1 MAQSM
6 QFPRRSV
13 LTAAAAL
20 IAIPRLAF
28 GAASRISLT
37 GALRQGGLV
46 LGRCEPGAT
55 VILTANR
62 SASPPMAASVSD
74 LLSTRR
80 RHRPSWRVLPTA
92 RRSAARSRHSP
103 ATMKFNARPDFR
115 EAYVSPPPDILE
127 RIKREAALFRQTR
140 ERDTDASWFSDGSD
154 WPAMGIISSLY
165 GSQRILNGEARAP
178 HLAVDIA
185 APTGT
190 PIHAPADGIV
200 SLIDDQYLNGGFT
213 ILDHGQWRFDQ
224 LCPSEPTAGEAG
236 RQSFTWPNHR
246 GNRPDRPR
254 HRPQSALGN
263 ELVSNRPR
271 PLAIDADTQAPQGLS
286 AIAAKRSAA
295 IVEWPP
301 HGQSAC
307 CKA

>member
-55 VILTANR
+55 VLLDGKPIRVSADGGFGFGFAFNQRTASTIVARFADGSKERRQITPQPRDYEIQRLTG
-62 SASPPMAASVSD
+62 
-74 LLSTRR
+74 
-80 RHRPSWRVLPTA
+80 LP
-92 RRSAARSRHSP
+92 
-103 ATMKFNARPDFR
+103 

-140 ERDTDASWFSDGSD
+140 ERDTDASWFSDGFD
-154 WPAMGIISSLY
+154 WPAVGIISSLY

-213 ILDHGQWRFDQ
+213 ILDHGHGVSTNYVHQSRQ
-224 LCPSEPTAGEAG
+224 LVKQGDRVLRGQIIGEIGQTGRATGPNLHWGMNWFQIGLDPSLSTPT
-236 RQSFTWPNHR
+236 P
-246 GNRPDRPR
+246 
-254 HRPQSALGN
+254 
-263 ELVSNRPR
+263 
-271 PLAIDADTQAPQGLS
+271 
-286 AIAAKRSAA
+286 K
-295 IVEWPP
+295 PP
-301 HGQSAC
+301 
-307 CKA
+307 KA

>member
-20 IAIPRLAF
+20 IAIPRLAY

-55 VILTANR
+55 VILDGKSIRVSADGGFGFGFAFNQKTA
-62 SASPPMAASVSD
+62 
-74 LLSTRR
+74 STIVARFADGSEERR
-80 RHRPSWRVLPTA
+80 QITPQPRDYEIQRLTGLP
-92 RRSAARSRHSP
+92 
-103 ATMKFNARPDFR
+103 

-140 ERDTDASWFSDGSD
+140 ERDTDASWFADGFD

-213 ILDHGQWRFDQ
+213 ILDHGHGVSTNYVHQSRQ
-224 LCPSEPTAGEAG
+224 LVKQGDRVLRGQIIGEIGQTGRATGPNLHWGMNWFQIGLDPSLSTPT
-236 RQSFTWPNHR
+236 P
-246 GNRPDRPR
+246 
-254 HRPQSALGN
+254 
-263 ELVSNRPR
+263 
-271 PLAIDADTQAPQGLS
+271 
-286 AIAAKRSAA
+286 K
-295 IVEWPP
+295 PP
-301 HGQSAC
+301 
-307 CKA
+307 KA

>member
-55 VILTANR
+55 VLLDGKPIRVSADGGFGFGFAFNQRTASTIVARFADGSKERRQITPQPRDYEIQRLTG
-62 SASPPMAASVSD
+62 
-74 LLSTRR
+74 
-80 RHRPSWRVLPTA
+80 LP
-92 RRSAARSRHSP
+92 
-103 ATMKFNARPDFR
+103 

-140 ERDTDASWFSDGSD
+140 ERDTDASWFSDGFD
-154 WPAMGIISSLY
+154 WPAVGIISSLY

-213 ILDHGQWRFDQ
+213 ILDHGHGVSTNYVHQSRQ
-224 LCPSEPTAGEAG
+224 LVKQGDRVLRGQIIGEIGQTGRATGPNLHWGMNWFQIGLDPSLSTPT
-236 RQSFTWPNHR
+236 PK
-246 GNRPDRPR
+246 P
-254 HRPQSALGN
+254 
-263 ELVSNRPR
+263 
-271 PLAIDADTQAPQGLS
+271 
-286 AIAAKRSAA
+286 AKA
-295 IVEWPP
+295 
-301 HGQSAC
+301 
-307 CKA
+307 